1 MKEKSITY
9 DHAYTELHQILSD
22 LQQSETSVEELTQK
36 IKRASELISFCK
48 TKLRNTEKEIQK
60 LLQEPND

>member
-9 DHAYTELHQILSD
+9 DQAYTELHQILSD

-36 IKRASELISFCK
+36 IKRASELISICK
-48 TKLRNTEKEIQK
+48 TKLRTTEKEIQK

>member
-36 IKRASELISFCK
+36 IKRASELISICK